1 MTRSEALARVMDKA
15 AQRVLSGIERPYD
28 VALETA
34 GELVYLDSES
44 ESTSSWTAY
53 LHWSEISDL
62 VDAPGG
68 PESEELCNSVAVEFS
83 RTWLTL
89 TDRREELKQRA
100 FMTEFDHI
108 FRERVSQYLATH

>member
-15 AQRVLSGIERPYD
+15 AQRVLSGIERTYD

-53 LHWSEISDL
+53 LHWSEIGDL

-68 PESEELCNSVAVEFS
+68 PN
-83 RTWLTL
+83 
-89 TDRREELKQRA
+89 LKNC
-100 FMTEFDHI
+100 
-108 FRERVSQYLATH
+108 ATPLPWSFHAPG